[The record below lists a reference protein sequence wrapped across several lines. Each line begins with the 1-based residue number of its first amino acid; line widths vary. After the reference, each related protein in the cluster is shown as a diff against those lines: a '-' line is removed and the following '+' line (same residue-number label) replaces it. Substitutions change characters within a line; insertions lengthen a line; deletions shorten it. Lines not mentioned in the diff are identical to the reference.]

1 MEFSNEPDLKLAT
14 SSKIKNENKL
24 NLKLVDEN
32 QSDIK
37 SERDNV
43 PNFEQFPHQESG
55 TKRE

>member
-32 QSDIK
+32 
-37 SERDNV
+37 
-43 PNFEQFPHQESG
+43 
-55 TKRE
+55 